1 MPGFYYYLPGVMKEQ
16 LTQGELLNRDL
27 LRERGLDEVLADVT
41 HTPKHASL
49 CNISRDSGPDKKSG
63 VLLAIA
69 GKYAGAPDVVTYRPD
84 LHPWHWKAVGES
96 DKLWIG
102 VLTSGLPMPSD
113 LERLEQIGGAELLD
127 GHGRVWRL
135 PIAREPNQHYG
146 ALPQSFTF
154 DAAGEPLPVVLPRWS
169 WLWELSGEI
178 RDAYMGLIDRDLRW
192 MVKAAVRILAVNYRI
207 GPQELS
213 LLHDLGKGVLT
224 QQIAYSIGRAAF
236 GFEVLEE
243 AKKNSTEPTSDPP
256 AGSLSSSTPGGETP
270 SDSPTTDRAGAA

>member
-49 CNISRDSGPDKKSG
+49 CNISRDSGPDKNSG

-146 ALPQSFTF
+146 ALPQS
-154 DAAGEPLPVVLPRWS
+154 
-169 WLWELSGEI
+169 
-178 RDAYMGLIDRDLRW
+178 
-192 MVKAAVRILAVNYRI
+192 
-207 GPQELS
+207 
-213 LLHDLGKGVLT
+213 
-224 QQIAYSIGRAAF
+224 
-236 GFEVLEE
+236 
-243 AKKNSTEPTSDPP
+243 
-256 AGSLSSSTPGGETP
+256 
-270 SDSPTTDRAGAA
+270 